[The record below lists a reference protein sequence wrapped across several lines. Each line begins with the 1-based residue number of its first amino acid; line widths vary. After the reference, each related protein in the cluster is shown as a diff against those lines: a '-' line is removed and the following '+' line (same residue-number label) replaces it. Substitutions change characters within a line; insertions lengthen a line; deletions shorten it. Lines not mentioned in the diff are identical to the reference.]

1 MRIIKKLQ
9 KKMPLFSK
17 IVVHFEFFLQMRWNV
32 KGGKQDF
39 SNKVIVLNATS
50 VVILQYKQ
58 CQENKFQNILYNW
71 STKANLR
78 RKSLICSP

>member
-1 MRIIKKLQ
+1 
-9 KKMPLFSK
+9 MPLFSK

-50 VVILQYKQ
+50 VVTYIH
-58 CQENKFQNILYNW
+58 
-71 STKANLR
+71 T
-78 RKSLICSP
+78 